1 MADGQEITHEP
12 TRRLFARS
20 LKKDE
25 RGYFIAIG
33 FETKRIQVED
43 TAYFVQ
49 RIDGSAAHGFELLLS
64 DGTRETLAPKT
75 LVYQPGRLTCKIKTG
90 TEEAK
95 FLHSSYID
103 LLKNLQEDE
112 SGYYMEFGTAPGT
125 EKIQLSTK

>member
-1 MADGQEITHEP
+1 
-12 TRRLFARS
+12 
-20 LKKDE
+20 
-25 RGYFIAIG
+25 
-33 FETKRIQVED
+33 
-43 TAYFVQ
+43 
-49 RIDGSAAHGFELLLS
+49 LS